1 MGISFLQFG
10 QAAAIYHSPSLKV
23 EGNIE
28 ELLSETALVAG
39 RIVEAGKHSGPHSDA
54 EVRS

>member
-1 MGISFLQFG
+1 MGMSFLQFG

-23 EGNIE
+23 MGNIE

-39 RIVEAGKHSGPHSDA
+39 RIVEVGKHSDPHSDD